1 MPFIS
6 TKHYYGDAY
15 VSFKVM
21 IFFRIADTQDAN
33 ISAQLAELRGE
44 LSERNMQQ
52 NSDIMDLMEM
62 LRNLTQKQGNLL
74 SPQLDLPLVCINVT

>member
-1 MPFIS
+1 M
-6 TKHYYGDAY
+6 T
-15 VSFKVM
+15 
-21 IFFRIADTQDAN
+21 FFQIADAQDAN
-33 ISAQLAELRGE
+33 ISAHLAELRGE

-74 SPQLDLPLVCINVT
+74 SPQLDLPLVCIKVT